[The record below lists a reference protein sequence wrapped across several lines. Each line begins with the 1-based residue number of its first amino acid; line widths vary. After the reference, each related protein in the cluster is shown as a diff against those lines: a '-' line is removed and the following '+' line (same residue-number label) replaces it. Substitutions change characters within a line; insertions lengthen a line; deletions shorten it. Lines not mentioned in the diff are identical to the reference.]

1 MKFKRLTLAVTA
13 GLFGLS
19 ASIYANQATSA
30 SPVISA
36 NTNVQSQAVRLDFQ
50 KFQLD
55 NGLEVI
61 FHLDSSDPVVAV
73 TLAAH
78 VGSSREKRGRTGF
91 AHLFEHLLFLESENL
106 GKGGLDKMSARI
118 GGSGANGSTSRDVTN
133 YMQTVPNDA
142 LEKMIWAEADKLG
155 YFINTVTDPVL
166 AKEKE
171 VVKNEKRQRVD
182 NRPYGHVFDVVST
195 NLYPASHPYSWLP
208 IGSLEDLQAATLQ
221 DVKEFYARWYVPN
234 NTTLVIS
241 GDFDPKQ
248 ARQWVE
254 KYFNDIPKGTEVPAQ
269 VKREVKLGK
278 TKKLYH
284 EDKFATVPQ
293 LTQVWPTPAKF
304 HPDTYVLD
312 ILIKL
317 LVDSKDAPLYNELV
331 EKQKLTSDVALFD
344 YRSELASEL
353 FLMVTAFDG
362 VDLDTVHNAINQGFE
377 RFEKEQFTDAD
388 IDRIKAGLET
398 EFYQNLSSVVGKG
411 INLADYN
418 LLADDPEM
426 INKEI
431 EFIRQVTKEDVWR
444 VYNQYIK
451 DKHYIS
457 ASFVPQGQLPL
468 AVEGAEKANI
478 TEEKVV
484 MGQEASFDTSK
495 QQSYAKTPSSFDR
508 SVEPPYGKMP
518 VVPVPDVVE
527 SQLSNGMRVS
537 SIYTDEVPL
546 VEFKIRIDGGM
557 LFDARGKSGTANLL
571 ADMLNRGTASKKPA
585 ELEKAI
591 KQLGSKIDIYATE
604 QSITVNGS
612 ALARNFDATIALV
625 SEMLLQPRW
634 DEQEFALAKSAV
646 QSQLQ
651 QRLSNPQAIA
661 EQKMKEIIYPV
672 GHPLS
677 HSLTGDEQSVQN
689 ITLADIQAFHRE
701 KIAPQLANIHVAGA
715 VQHEQIVKSLA
726 KLQKSWPKSA
736 LAAPKVALPKMPQ
749 HSKVYFY
756 DMPGAKQST
765 LYIAQPALLATNSD
779 FYRAQVMNYILGGGS
794 FASRLTQQLRE
805 GKGYTYGIGSGFD
818 ASQHASLF
826 IINTS
831 VRTNVTYE
839 ALALVKEIV
848 EQYSSTFTPADLTTT
863 QEYYLKSNA
872 RRFET
877 LSAKIGVLTNMAM
890 LDLPKD
896 YVQQRA
902 KQVQALTVP
911 EVQKLAQQHI
921 HPDKLVYVVVGDA
934 QTQLAGLSKLGLGE
948 VVKLN

>member
-1 MKFKRLTLAVTA
+1 MKFKRLACA
-13 GLFGLS
+13 IAMGLGGFS
-19 ASIYANQATSA
+19 ATGYANQITPDSSEVITKLSA
-30 SPVISA
+30 
-36 NTNVQSQAVRLDFQ
+36 QSQSVRLDFQ
-50 KFQLD
+50 KFTLE

-61 FHLDSSDPVVAV
+61 FHIDNSDPVVAV

-182 NRPYGHVFDVVST
+182 NRPYGHIFDVIST

-221 DVKEFYARWYVPN
+221 DVKDFYTQWYVPN

-241 GDFDPKQ
+241 GDFEPKQ

-254 KYFNDIPKGTEVPAQ
+254 KYFKDIPKGPEVPKQ
-269 VKREVKLGK
+269 LKRKITLEK
-278 TKKLYH
+278 TKKFYH
-284 EDKFATVPQ
+284 EDKFATLPQ
-293 LTQVWPTPAKF
+293 LTQVWPTPEEF
-304 HPDTYVLD
+304 HPDTYVID
-312 ILIKL
+312 VLIKL

-331 EKQKLTSDVALFD
+331 EKQKLTSGIQLFD

-353 FLMVTAFDG
+353 FLMITAFEG
-362 VDLDTVHNAINQGFE
+362 VDLDTVHKAINQGFK
-377 RFEKEQFTDAD
+377 RFEHERFTDAD
-388 IDRIKAGLET
+388 IERIKAGLET
-398 EFYQNLSSVVGKG
+398 EFYQKLSSVVGKG
-411 INLADYN
+411 VQLADYN

-431 EFIRQVTKEDVWR
+431 EFIRQVSKEDIWR

-451 DKHYIS
+451 GKDYIS
-457 ASFVPQGQLPL
+457 ASFVPQGQLSL
-468 AVEGAEKANI
+468 AVEGAMKANI

-484 MGQEASFDTSK
+484 MGQEAKFDTAQK
-495 QQSYAKTPSSFDR
+495 KAYEKTPSSFDR

-518 VVPVPDVVE
+518 VVPVPDVKQSV
-527 SQLSNGMRVS
+527 LSNGIQVS
-537 SIYTDEVPL
+537 SIYSDEVPL
-546 VEFKIRIDGGM
+546 VEFKLRIEGGM
-557 LFDARGKSGTANLL
+557 LFDAHEKSGTANLL
-571 ADMLNRGTASKKPA
+571 ADMLNRGTALMTPA

-591 KQLGSKIDIYATE
+591 KQLGSKIDVFASEESVTI
-604 QSITVNGS
+604 NGS
-612 ALARNFDATIALV
+612 TLARNFDATIALV
-625 SEMLLQPRW
+625 TQMLLQPRW
-634 DEQEFALAKSAV
+634 DENEFALAKSAAL
-646 QSQLQ
+646 SQIQ
-651 QRLSNPQAIA
+651 QRLSDPQAIA
-661 EQKMKEIIYPV
+661 ELKMKEVIYSAD
-672 GHPLS
+672 HPLRY
-677 HSLTGDEQSVQN
+677 SLIGTDGSVQQ
-689 ITLADIQAFHRE
+689 ITLDDLKAFHRE
-701 KIAPQLANIHVAGA
+701 KFAPQLASINVAGA
-715 VQHEQIVKSLA
+715 VDHERVVKSLSQ
-726 KLQKSWPKSA
+726 LEQSWTKSA
-736 LAAPKVALPKMPQ
+736 VSAPTVAIPDMPQ
-749 HSKVYFY
+749 KASVYFY

-765 LYIAQPALLATNSD
+765 LYIGHPALLASDND
-779 FYRAQVMNYILGGGS
+779 FYRALVMNYILGGGS
-794 FASRLTQQLRE
+794 FASRLTQELRE
-805 GKGYTYGIGSGFD
+805 GKGYTYGIDSGFD
-818 ASQHASLF
+818 ATQNSSLF
-826 IINTS
+826 TINTS

-839 ALALVKEIV
+839 ALALIKQIV
-848 EQYSSTFTPADLTTT
+848 EQYSTTFTTADLATT
-863 QEYYLKSNA
+863 QEYFIKSNA

-877 LSAKIGVLTNMAM
+877 LSAKIGVLKNMNM
-890 LDLPKD
+890 LDLPTD

-902 KQVQALTVP
+902 KQVQSLTVAD
-911 EVQKLAQQHI
+911 VQTLARENI
-921 HPDKLVYVVVGDA
+921 HPDKLVYIVVGDA